1 MALTPCS
8 SGVLS
13 CIKDAAWEV
22 IVKRYDGIKKAEILF
37 IVLQMILY
45 VTFLTIDLNEGSVTL
60 SKWIKYSIII
70 LCFCYAL
77 FFGKGVDKGIIFS
90 MKLAL
95 LFTLISDLFI
105 LILDYYFVGVL
116 TFIVAQQLYAV
127 RISLTKVGVITEA
140 GRMVDAG
147 TMEETRTETE
157 AGRVTEAGTITDT
170 GRITETGTITETGRI
185 IETGTITETRTITYT
200 GRVAD
205 TGRITETGTA
215 ERKVILAKRFIIRVT
230 FQLLITIAI
239 VLLLMCFSV
248 KPDPLLIASI
258 LYFISIST
266 NVLTSFRLFAHNRYD
281 RSVTLF
287 TIGMGLFLLCDINV
301 GLFNLSG
308 FISLPGDIYHK
319 IYSISSILMWTFYAP
334 SQVLIALSITQKR
347 GIYPH
352 D

>member
-1 MALTPCS
+1 MT
-8 SGVLS
+8 
-13 CIKDAAWEV
+13 
-22 IVKRYDGIKKAEILF
+22 RYDGIKKAEILF

-77 FFGKGVDKGIIFS
+77 FFGNGVDKGIIFS

-105 LILDYYFVGVL
+105 LILDYYFIGVL

-127 RISLTKVGVITEA
+127 RISLTEVEA
-140 GRMVDAG
+140 MRKSGIMADTG
-147 TMEETRTETE
+147 TMEDTRAVTE
-157 AGRVTEAGTITDT
+157 AGRVADTGRKTETGLIIET
-170 GRITETGTITETGRI
+170 GRITETGRVTETGRMT
-185 IETGTITETRTITYT
+185 ETGTIINTGSITKTETT
-200 GRVAD
+200 
-205 TGRITETGTA
+205 

-230 FQLLITIAI
+230 FQLFITVAI

-248 KPDPLLIASI
+248 NLDPLLNASI
-258 LYFISIST
+258 FYFISIST
-266 NVLTSFRLFAHNRYD
+266 NVLASFRLFAHNRYD

-301 GLFNLSG
+301 GLFNLTG
-308 FISLPGDIYHK
+308 FISLPDDIYQK

-334 SQVLIALSITQKR
+334 SQVLIAISTRQKM
-347 GIYPH
+347 
-352 D
+352 